1 MLSFI
6 KRLSI
11 LIIYVPTLCYG
22 CQLFYY
28 FGLFYISESKVFSLG
43 LNNYE
48 VTFLGAN
55 ELLTNTLAALNRII
69 ELAPNFLLKAF
80 YLIFYPFFIWY
91 WWKPETNERKKEQLR
106 YIYYSIA
113 CNIKFHQKRNDLVEK
128 VIEFLAKSYLLLTLF
143 TLLIILYLS
152 YYNHG
157 KDDFHKALEIAY
169 YQQIIDNEKNSQK
182 ILLTGIGT
190 LEEGKEKLHV
200 YNLACGHYKC
210 AGIKVNSLEIKTYLP
225 EGYST
230 AIPKKVLERTI
241 NEYEDNKSKK

>member
-11 LIIYVPTLCYG
+11 LLIYIPALCYG

-28 FGLFYISESKVFSLG
+28 FGLFYLSESKVFSLG

-55 ELLTNTLAALNRII
+55 ELLTNTLAALNKII
-69 ELAPNFLLKAF
+69 ELAPEFLIKSF
-80 YLIFYPFFIWY
+80 YLLFYPFFIWY
-91 WWKPETNERKKEQLR
+91 WWKPETNERKKQKLR
-106 YIYYSIA
+106 YIYYSIT
-113 CNIKFHQKRNDLVEK
+113 CNIKFHQRRNDFTEK
-128 VIEFLAKSYLLLTLF
+128 LLEFLANSYLILILF

-157 KDDFHKALEIAY
+157 KDDFHKALQIAY
-169 YQQIIDNEKNSQK
+169 YQKLIDNEKKSQQK
-182 ILLTGIGT
+182 LLTGIGT

-210 AGIKVNSLEIKTYLP
+210 AGIKVNNLEIKTYLP
-225 EGYST
+225 ESYST
-230 AIPKKVLERTI
+230 EIPKRVIERTI
-241 NEYEDNKSKK
+241 KEYDDNTSKK

>member
-11 LIIYVPTLCYG
+11 LIIYIPALCYG

-28 FGLFYISESKVFSLG
+28 FGLFYVSESKVFSLG

-55 ELLTNTLAALNRII
+55 ELLTNTLAALNSII
-69 ELAPNFLLKAF
+69 ELAPEFLIKAF
-80 YLIFYPFFIWY
+80 YLLFYPFFIWY
-91 WWKPETNERKKEQLR
+91 WWKPETNERKKQRIRFL
-106 YIYYSIA
+106 YYSIT
-113 CNIKFHQKRNDLVEK
+113 CNIKLLQKRNDIVEK
-128 VIEFLAKSYLLLTLF
+128 ILEFLAKSYLLLILF

-152 YYNHG
+152 YYHHG
-157 KDDFHKALEIAY
+157 KEDFHKALKISN
-169 YQQIIDNEKNSQK
+169 YQQIIDNEKNSQHK
-182 ILLTGIGT
+182 LLTGIGT
-190 LEEGKEKLHV
+190 LEEGKEKFHV

-225 EGYST
+225 ESYST
-230 AIPKKVLERTI
+230 VIPKRVIEITMKED
-241 NEYEDNKSKK
+241 EDNMPKK